1 MHESMHSV
9 ALTSSRAQRTAALS
23 RAPEEPPPGYGI
35 DVAGAVGSAVSIRV
49 TRLSFEDCFE
59 DFTRLS
65 FEDFT
70 CPYMILVVGIIALV
84 VGIRGNYVGAIAGG
98 AVVIAT
104 AIMIA
109 IFLAA
114 GCIAVKDMPCASK
127 SSGGGGGD
135 GGGAGG
141 GGDGGDAGGGGGGDG
156 GGGDGGGGG

>member
-49 TRLSFEDCFE
+49 TRLRFRHFN
-59 DFTRLS
+59 
-65 FEDFT
+65 

-127 SSGGGGGD
+127 SSGGGGG
-135 GGGAGG
+135 
-141 GGDGGDAGGGGGGDG
+141 GGGDG